1 MNVLEMQGNPC
12 PIPVI
17 QAKKELSLPES
28 EGVVVIVDNVVAV
41 QNIEKMAKGMG
52 FSFAYQ
58 NLEDGL
64 YQVTIVKEGKVVAQE
79 KTTPCQE
86 CQPMVVADG
95 ATVLISAN
103 HMGRGSEELGK
114 LLIKGFIFSLTQ
126 LPTPPK
132 TLLFLNSGVELT
144 CANSNALVDLKT
156 LEGQGSK
163 IISCGT
169 CLNYYSLTNQLA
181 VGEIG
186 DMFVIASH
194 LAVAAPLI
202 SL

>member
-1 MNVLEMQGNPC
+1 MNVLHMEGNPC

-17 QAKKELSLPES
+17 GAKKELSLPES
-28 EGVVVIVDNVVAV
+28 QGVIVIVDNIVAV
-41 QNIEKMAKGMG
+41 QNLEKMAKGMG
-52 FSFAYQ
+52 FSFSHQ
-58 NLEDGL
+58 DLEDGL
-64 YQVTIVKEGKVVAQE
+64 FQATIAKEGQTMMEEETV
-79 KTTPCQE
+79 CQE
-86 CQPMVVADG
+86 CQPMVVPDG

-126 LPTPPK
+126 LPTRPK

-144 CANSNALVDLKT
+144 CADSNALADLKT
-156 LEGQGSK
+156 LESQGTK

-169 CLNYYSLTNQLA
+169 CLNYYSLTDQLA

-186 DMFVIASH
+186 DMFLIASH
-194 LAVAAPLI
+194 LSTAIPLI